1 MLSVSRSSDSTLATL
16 ESVTKR
22 MLILAV
28 TLWLG
33 ASATAHAQVSSS
45 VGTQPNLQVSAQ
57 TGAQVNSPTNAVYTA
72 TGAIVPSGQ
81 AVTAVTGGSFST
93 VTSVAVPCPFGVSL
107 SANLTAFGC
116 ESDPLGALT
125 YQILAEAGATAVT
138 TAPVGGTGAN
148 AQTVALSAPSGAGR
162 AGGGVS
168 PTASCLGAI
177 PSTAGNV
184 GAGDLLGGIGG
195 C

>member
-1 MLSVSRSSDSTLATL
+1 VLKPARRS
-16 ESVTKR
+16 
-22 MLILAV
+22 
-28 TLWLG
+28 
-33 ASATAHAQVSSS
+33 
-45 VGTQPNLQVSAQ
+45 
-57 TGAQVNSPTNAVYTA
+57 NSPTNAVYTA

-107 SANLTAFGC
+107 SANLMAFGC

-148 AQTVALSAPSGAGR
+148 AQTVALSARR
-162 AGGGVS
+162 ALVVPAAVS
-168 PTASCLGAI
+168 HRARAAWARYRQRPAMSAQATSLAASADAKRVLINSSSIFWVA
-177 PSTAGNV
+177 NQV
-184 GAGDLLGGIGG
+184 GCSSSPRVLSDGI
-195 C
+195 